1 MTQITWDN
9 TSDICRKKC
18 SYCQAPWPKI
28 SPDIS
33 QARSKTCSSQRRA
46 RLEAERDDR
55 LFIEFDRVL
64 QTKAAENPDVGHML
78 HGQVQLFET
87 HLAYRRQTEKE
98 RRNQIEQI
106 TLQIEGL
113 SAQAQ
118 AAKRQLALLGEELE
132 TQLSLR
138 AKGLADRAQIASD

>member
-18 SYCQAPWPKI
+18 SYYQAPWPKI

-87 HLAYRRQTEKE
+87 HLAYRRQT
-98 RRNQIEQI
+98 
-106 TLQIEGL
+106 
-113 SAQAQ
+113 
-118 AAKRQLALLGEELE
+118 
-132 TQLSLR
+132 
-138 AKGLADRAQIASD
+138 